1 MDKRCNADNCP
12 LVPNSGQMDTDGDG
26 EGDACDSDDDNDGIL
41 DRYVSYTFSHVYFRF
56 IASYRVG

>member
-1 MDKRCNADNCP
+1 
-12 LVPNSGQMDTDGDG
+12 MDTDGDG